1 MNVKQNMTRRE
12 FIKTVGTSALVFSA
26 AGFLTP
32 EKLFAADSDLSVK
45 TRYGTFRG
53 FLDEKGVK
61 TWLGIPYAKPP
72 VKKLRWQNPQK
83 PDPTDKTFDAKKF
96 GASAIQ
102 EDDKLEAASKSVQSE
117 DCLTLNIWKH
127 SDKKN
132 LPVIVFIHGGSFM
145 HGGTSDPFGNGNN
158 LAAANDIIVVTINY
172 RLNIFGFMNFAA
184 IDPAFADSDSCLG
197 LKDQVAALKWVREN
211 ISEFGGNPDNITICG
226 ESAGSLS
233 TLILMVS
240 PFAKGLFRNAI
251 PESGSTGFMQSQEHT
266 LELVEA
272 FMKLSGTRKM
282 SDLMKKSSNELREIY
297 LKLFEM
303 RKKTAHFD
311 FVPASGGAFLPKE
324 PFDAIRDGDAKG
336 IRLMTGVNACE
347 WGYWKLYDENYFKN
361 FRETHEIFSPIS
373 KRYKKRTSK
382 TDMELYKYWLQG
394 RPDNEDNYMEFI
406 NQADWR
412 VSQELDAENQSKYE
426 DVYYYLFSETTPME
440 ELGSFHSL
448 ELAFV
453 FDKPYG
459 EVGMQRPDPVL
470 VRQIQASWASFAAT
484 GNPNNEF
491 IPHWEKYSA
500 DNRQTM
506 ELNSKGC
513 VCRKDM
519 NTENLN
525 VLRHVI
531 EG

>member
-1 MNVKQNMTRRE
+1 
-12 FIKTVGTSALVFSA
+12 
-26 AGFLTP
+26 
-32 EKLFAADSDLSVK
+32 
-45 TRYGTFRG
+45 
-53 FLDEKGVK
+53 
-61 TWLGIPYAKPP
+61 
-72 VKKLRWQNPQK
+72 
-83 PDPTDKTFDAKKF
+83 
-96 GASAIQ
+96 
-102 EDDKLEAASKSVQSE
+102 
-117 DCLTLNIWKH
+117 
-127 SDKKN
+127 
-132 LPVIVFIHGGSFM
+132 
-145 HGGTSDPFGNGNN
+145 
-158 LAAANDIIVVTINY
+158 
-172 RLNIFGFMNFAA
+172 
-184 IDPAFADSDSCLG
+184 
-197 LKDQVAALKWVREN
+197 
-211 ISEFGGNPDNITICG
+211 
-226 ESAGSLS
+226 
-233 TLILMVS
+233 
-240 PFAKGLFRNAI
+240 
-251 PESGSTGFMQSQEHT
+251 
-266 LELVEA
+266 
-272 FMKLSGTRKM
+272 
-282 SDLMKKSSNELREIY
+282 
-297 LKLFEM
+297 
-303 RKKTAHFD
+303 
-311 FVPASGGAFLPKE
+311 
-324 PFDAIRDGDAKG
+324 
-336 IRLMTGVNACE
+336 MTGVNACE

-500 DNRQTM
+500 DNRRTM

-525 VLRHVI
+525 ALRHVI